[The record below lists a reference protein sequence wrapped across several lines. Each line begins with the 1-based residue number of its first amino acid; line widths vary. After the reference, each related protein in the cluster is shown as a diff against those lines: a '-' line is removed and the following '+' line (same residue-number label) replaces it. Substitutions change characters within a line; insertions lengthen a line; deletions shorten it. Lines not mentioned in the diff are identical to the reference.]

1 MIIETDM
8 LYAYVKKKDWLKP
21 VAEKIFSDISSGKY
35 GVVHASREA
44 LHELY
49 YLSMNEGVTLDEYIT
64 RAAAITAIDNL
75 EFHPTTHETDLLAF
89 VMMKQYGTSSL
100 FDAYHAAT
108 TLSVEDDHTIVS
120 TDTVYDKIPGI
131 KRVDPRDITN

>member
-21 VAEKIFSDISSGKY
+21 IAVKLLNNIVSGKH
-35 GVVHASREA
+35 GVVHASREV

-49 YLSMNEGVTLDEYIT
+49 YVSMNEGIPLDEYIT
-64 RAAAITAIDNL
+64 RAAAVTAIDNL

-89 VMMKQYGTSSL
+89 VIMKQYGISSL

-108 TLSVEDDHTIVS
+108 ALSVEDDHTIVS

-131 KRVDPRDITN
+131 KRVDPRDLE